1 MIIYE
6 EPSPEAYD
14 AEENAFPAA
23 GPVRVVYQD
32 GSCGVFAAHEG
43 GDEPDKGQVRGVE
56 APDTQVTCGVAL

>member
-23 GPVRVVYQD
+23 GPVTVTFGD
-32 GSCGVFAAHEG
+32 GSTLTRLPVEG
-43 GDEPDKGQVRGVE
+43 GDQPNRLEVRGVE
-56 APDTQVTCGVAL
+56 RPNKFD